1 MDPQV
6 SSALVAG
13 AVGLL
18 GVVAGLVGA
27 ALLERRR
34 WTFEQSV
41 RWDRDRREIYGQFV
55 ASVRRVANELNAIHH
70 AGGLASAEQFN
81 SVMTAPESEMDMAAA
96 TVQLVA
102 SDTVRQKAETCHT
115 EATRQINAARSVADG
130 DADKDSERAEARD
143 RRP

>member
-18 GVVAGLVGA
+18 GVAAGMVGA
-27 ALLERRR
+27 AMLERRR

-41 RWDRDRREIYGQFV
+41 RWDRDRREIHGQFV

-70 AGGLASAEQFN
+70 AGGLSNGDQFN
-81 SVMTAPESEMDMAAA
+81 GVMTGAESELDISAA
-96 TVQLVA
+96 TVQMGFVGRR
-102 SDTVRQKAETCHT
+102 SD
-115 EATRQINAARSVADG
+115 ATRR
-130 DADKDSERAEARD
+130 RRD
-143 RRP
+143 RSTLRDR